1 MTIKNNNKTVL
12 VGLSGGLD
20 STISA
25 LLLQQQGYTV
35 IGVHFQLWHDD
46 KTEKSEKNLPENK
59 CCSLRDLMLA
69 RTVAEQL
76 NIPFYVFDFR
86 ERFKRDIVDHFI
98 DGFKN
103 GITPNPCVECN
114 RSIKFGYFLEKMEEL
129 GCDAVAT
136 GHYIKNEFNTEKN
149 RWEISAGK
157 EIHKDQTYFLY
168 TLTQKKLQHALF
180 PMAPY
185 SKDEIRE
192 IALQNN
198 FKSFAQKRE
207 SQGVCFYAEKSHIP
221 FLERHIPE
229 AFIAGDIINIHTQ
242 KKVGNH
248 NGVLHFTKGQRARIG
263 GMITP
268 QYVISIDTK
277 KNIVFIGNNTDLF
290 SESVE
295 IFNLSWTMS
304 KLENNTEISVK
315 IRHGGESMNALF
327 QYTNTAET
335 EAKLLF
341 SKPVRSLTAGQSAV
355 LYKNNLLLGGGIM
368 K

>member
-1 MTIKNNNKTVL
+1 
-12 VGLSGGLD
+12 
-20 STISA
+20 
-25 LLLQQQGYTV
+25 
-35 IGVHFQLWHDD
+35 
-46 KTEKSEKNLPENK
+46 
-59 CCSLRDLMLA
+59 
-69 RTVAEQL
+69 
-76 NIPFYVFDFR
+76 
-86 ERFKRDIVDHFI
+86 
-98 DGFKN
+98 
-103 GITPNPCVECN
+103 VECN

-136 GHYIKNEFNTEKN
+136 GHYIKNEFNSKNN

-157 EIHKDQTYFLY
+157 DIHKDQTYFLY
-168 TLTQKKLQHALF
+168 TLTQEKLQHALF

-192 IALQNN
+192 IANQNN

-248 NGVLHFTKGQRARIG
+248 NGVLHFTKGQRARVG

-268 QYVISIDTK
+268 QYVIEIDIE
-277 KNIVFIGNNTDLF
+277 KNTVYIGDNTDLF

-295 IFNLSWTMS
+295 IFNLSWTMYP
-304 KLENNTEISVK
+304 LENNSKIFVK
-315 IRHGGESMNALF
+315 IRHGGESMPALF
-327 QYTNTAET
+327 EYTNTDQS
-335 EAKLLF
+335 EAKLTF
-341 SKPVRSLTAGQSAV
+341 TNPVRSLTSGQSAV
-355 LYKNNLLLGGGIM
+355 FYNNNLLLGGGVM